1 MKRVTCVDEENSLS
15 YLVRVSSQEFISLK
29 TVVTLTLI
37 NPKLQILKA
46 RNIFGGENG
55 AVATRYFYGH
65 FVVNFLFSCLVCLS
79 CGFSQFNTHADGSHR
94 RKGLIVVRLFIF
106 PQDIS
111 NCCSWD
117 DQTWHRDIY
126 DESRKPVYFWVKSH
140 NHVCVGLRHCCWLP
154 TLTMLCFPCC
164 SIYAGNTVVFLH
176 HFLAST
182 AAAARH

>member
-117 DQTWHRDIY
+117 DQT
-126 DESRKPVYFWVKSH
+126 
-140 NHVCVGLRHCCWLP
+140 
-154 TLTMLCFPCC
+154 
-164 SIYAGNTVVFLH
+164 
-176 HFLAST
+176 
-182 AAAARH
+182 